1 MSVLFTIGYEGSNV
15 DDFVKTLLANGIK
28 RLADVRALA
37 LSRKRGFSKK
47 SLADRLFA
55 NGIEY
60 FHLVQLGNPK
70 PGREAARSGDYHR
83 FHAIYRLHLDSKA
96 CEASLEELAKLAKEL
111 PTCLLCFEREPQC
124 CHRSMVAGAMKAS
137 YDFAV
142 VDLCVG
148 HSEQPKDDAPR
159 KSSHHSREGASAA

>member
-1 MSVLFTIGYEGSNV
+1 MELSISISFNSAILNQDEKRPALETTTGFMLSIGCTS
-15 DDFVKTLLANGIK
+15 I
-28 RLADVRALA
+28 
-37 LSRKRGFSKK
+37 
-47 SLADRLFA
+47 
-55 NGIEY
+55 
-60 FHLVQLGNPK
+60 
-70 PGREAARSGDYHR
+70 
-83 FHAIYRLHLDSKA
+83 SKA

-159 KSSHHSREGASAA
+159 KSSYHSREGASAA